1 MITDVVSKPL
11 YRILNTLT
19 GEPRVE
25 VALPLALKE
34 LVRLKLQEAH
44 QQRIAFEARYHT
56 DFNTFKTRWPSG
68 ESSQKYSYEA
78 EQDFWEW
85 EASVT
90 DEALYTELFKT
101 LP

>member
-1 MITDVVSKPL
+1 MITDVVSKPI

-34 LVRLKLQEAH
+34 LVLLKLQQAA
-44 QQRIAFEARYHT
+44 QQRSAFEERYGMHFVAFQQAWLT
-56 DFNTFKTRWPSG
+56 G
-68 ESSQKYSYEA
+68 EEAQKHSYEV
-78 EQDFWEW
+78 EQDLWEW
-85 EASVT
+85 EAAVT
-90 DEALYTELFKT
+90 DEDRYQEMLKG